1 MIAPSPTSTE
11 LKKGISGEI
20 ASPDKTRN
28 RAHVTDSLTRM
39 VLLVEYDGSS
49 YCGSQLQLKMPT
61 IQGELEK
68 ALARLT
74 GEKIRVFTA
83 SRTDSG
89 VHARGQVVS
98 FRTSSTL
105 SPQTFIDGLN
115 HYLPPDIAVKAA
127 HRVNDSFDV
136 RRHALSR
143 EYSYYILNGAT
154 RSPLRQGFC
163 HLVSARLDISA
174 MNQASKALIGKH
186 DFASFATRAG
196 AEIKSTIRRVYQ
208 AEVKKDGELIVFKIT
223 ANSFLPHQVRNT
235 IGALIKVGLGK
246 MTAKEFHSIIEEGM
260 PGLAGATAPAHGLCL
275 IKINYSSDF

>member
-1 MIAPSPTSTE
+1 MTTLSPVITE
-11 LKKGISGEI
+11 LKNRKI
-20 ASPDKTRN
+20 ASPDKTPN
-28 RAHVTDSLTRM
+28 RAHVTGSLTRL

-49 YCGSQLQLKMPT
+49 YYGSQLQLKLPT

-74 GEKIRVFTA
+74 GDEIRVSTA

-89 VHARGQVVS
+89 VHALGQVVS
-98 FRTSSTL
+98 FMTKSSL
-105 SPQTFIDGLN
+105 DPQTFIGGLN

-127 HRVNDSFDV
+127 HRVGDSFDV
-136 RRHALSR
+136 RRRALSR

-163 HLVSARLDISA
+163 HLVNGKLNISA
-174 MNQASKALIGKH
+174 MNQASKALIGEH
-186 DFASFATRAG
+186 DFASFATRTVD
-196 AEIKSTIRRVYQ
+196 EIKSTVRRVYQ
-208 AEVKKDGELIVFKIT
+208 AGVKKDGELIVFNIT

-235 IGALIKVGLGK
+235 IGALIRVGLGK
-246 MTAKEFHSIIEEGM
+246 MTTEEFHSIIEKGV

-275 IKINYSSDF
+275 IKINYASDL